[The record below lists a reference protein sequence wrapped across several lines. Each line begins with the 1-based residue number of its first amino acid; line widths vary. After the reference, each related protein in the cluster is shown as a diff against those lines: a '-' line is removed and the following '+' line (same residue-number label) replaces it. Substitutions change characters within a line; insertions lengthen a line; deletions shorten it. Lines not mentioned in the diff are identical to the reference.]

1 MDSNTIL
8 DHALFQLTPTRTRCD
23 LVVFSG
29 KKSEKLASGLLE
41 PFVAHLKYAKDQIP
55 KGGYS
60 ITLRP
65 PRDDASWFTKATFQS
80 IVDKLIPSI
89 LLDPCIALLWNL
101 YELVLAIRYTITDNL
116 GGNISA
122 DGNLK
127 KSTNSS
133 KLSSEEEDHGAE
145 LREHSR
151 ARLQRLMDTRKALL
165 LKEQAMAYVR
175 AVVAGYEMED
185 IDDLICFAD
194 TFGASRLREACTDF
208 KELYNRKH
216 SDDRWMDEL
225 AAVQASAMTDLP
237 YLATSGVMLTGEN
250 FQGNGLSVPL
260 ERTGSSDPLSDTD
273 KSKEN
278 GSTGEQRPNMQH
290 VPWMNQIPPYMYN
303 FQGPMQQMPAYQGY
317 PYPGMPQYYPGN
329 MGWPSPGGPN
339 STKNHRSSRRKEK
352 SFNANDADISEE
364 DESTASGDSDAGTD
378 SNEEQEQDK
387 KPSSR
392 GLKQGKKNK
401 KKSSKTVVIRNIN
414 YITSQRRNGEDN
426 EFSEESSGEALSL
439 DDVSIRKGVDDAIAS
454 LEKHAHPKARKSRGK
469 HELEN
474 DADVSEGGKSADPWG
489 AFQNLLLS
497 NEDSKPSET
506 MKHHSRDPMDEQ
518 FMMNSSNGGGLSHNT
533 SDAFHLESEKVKRQP
548 STSDDSVLVIHREG
562 KNGGNTHTM
571 DFANGEEMRTAMKK
585 TVSENENAL
594 FTQQS
599 RGSGTTLGA
608 LQDFSSES
616 TTIRNRREED
626 WFIVNSQTQRHS
638 EFVNHDSLSY
648 TSDMVKKEAERGAS
662 VVDDS
667 FIIESRSRVDDQYV
681 SNWRTDIIMDGE
693 MDMTPPDRNG
703 NPAISSS
710 AEPDDLCMMLV
721 RESQESGA
729 SWTPDMDYEVEISY
743 NEADKKSSATKLNG
757 EAAEEVVSNGKQA
770 NGKKNAGPTAKIPGR
785 SRVLGGSPAGKPD
798 PYSKTKKISS
808 ASRLL
813 TQKSKLQ
820 REEEERKRLE
830 DALIQRQKR
839 IAERSAISGLSP
851 AASKKLPVGS
861 KSAPPKLDRIRSSHK
876 LWGGFESSIKVLI
889 VVSMSAGAFFG
900 VALSCSI
907 RSLLHLSPRGVAG
920 SLGSMTEI
928 RDKIG
933 CFRDLLDFSPCAG
946 SATLLELLVL
956 TLHDIFQRYPKIKPA
971 SEFQEADI
979 HKALKVLCNTLQSL
993 GDLWTTEK
1001 WMVRCRYDSSMKLQ
1015 HSEPAGNAFST
1026 VFSATYFDNRSS
1038 YCGSPMTPTSVL
1050 QGAWNSPTCSEKGA
1064 SYSPHDLMSARSGKL
1079 SPMDMK
1085 RLSFHMI
1092 PHAREH
1098 HDINKDDVV
1107 GGMET
1112 IDVVIHDSQNDGTKI
1127 SSLVRRHGRN
1137 LIGVGNQT
1145 TPHMMVRPCLQTLLE
1160 LPIPPS
1166 SPPPLITPSKLT
1178 VAPPPPPPL
1187 SSTPIR
1193 LPVPPPPP
1201 PLAMTASKGNGP
1213 AIPPPPPPPVGA
1225 SNRQPPLPPLAPTL
1239 NGSAPPPPP
1248 GPACLSPKKSASK
1261 LKRSAHMGNLYR
1273 TLKGKVEG
1281 LATYGKSA
1289 GRKAK
1294 VGGGTSNGGKQGMAD
1309 ALAEMT
1315 KRSAYFMQI
1324 EEDVKNYEAVIK
1336 ELKTSIGSFQPSDMA
1351 ELIKFHK
1358 HVESHLEKLTDEPQV
1373 LARFEDFPSK
1383 KLEAIRM
1390 SATLHLKLDAIVTT
1404 LLNWQIVAPAGK
1416 LLDKAEAYFNK
1427 VIRIK
1432 EMMVDVSSSCMEL
1445 ALKEKKEA
1453 NAKEMK
1459 EQNSGGKSVSSK
1471 ILWRAF
1477 QFAFRVY
1484 TFAGGHDDRAD
1495 KLTREV
1501 AHEIESHN

>member
-60 ITLRP
+60 ITLLP
-65 PRDDASWFTKATFQS
+65 PRDDASWFTKATFQRFVRFVS
-80 IVDKLIPSI
+80 TPEILERIVHIEREI
-89 LLDPCIALLWNL
+89 LQIDSSTQSNENPTAD
-101 YELVLAIRYTITDNL
+101 EE
-116 GGNISA
+116 GNISA

-237 YLATSGVMLTGEN
+237 YLATSGIMLTGEN
-250 FQGNGLSVPL
+250 FQGNGFSVPL

-352 SFNANDADISEE
+352 SFNANDADNSEE
-364 DESTASGDSDAGTD
+364 DESTASGESDAGTD
-378 SNEEQEQDK
+378 SNVEQEQDK
-387 KPSSR
+387 KPWSR

-426 EFSEESSGEALSL
+426 EYSEESSGEALSL

-506 MKHHSRDPMDEQ
+506 MKHHARDPMDEQ
-518 FMMNSSNGGGLSHNT
+518 FMMNSSNGGGLSHKT
-533 SDAFHLESEKVKRQP
+533 SDAFDLESEKVKRQP

-571 DFANGEEMRTAMKK
+571 DFANGEEIRTTMKK

-594 FTQQS
+594 FAQQS
-599 RGSGTTLGA
+599 RESGTTLGP

-626 WFIVNSQTQRHS
+626 WFIVNSQTQRQS

-648 TSDMVKKEAERGAS
+648 ASDMVKKEAARGAS

-693 MDMTPPDRNG
+693 MDITPQIENG

-743 NEADKKSSATKLNG
+743 NEADKKSSPPKLNG
-757 EAAEEVVSNGKQA
+757 EAAEEVVANGKQA

-798 PYSKTKKISS
+798 PYSKTKISS

-839 IAERSAISGLSP
+839 IAERSAISGSSP

-861 KSAPPKLDRIRSSHK
+861 KSAPPKLDRIRSS
-876 LWGGFESSIKVLI
+876 
-889 VVSMSAGAFFG
+889 SAAR
-900 VALSCSI
+900 A
-907 RSLLHLSPRGVAG
+907 
-920 SLGSMTEI
+920 
-928 RDKIG
+928 
-933 CFRDLLDFSPCAG
+933 
-946 SATLLELLVL
+946 
-956 TLHDIFQRYPKIKPA
+956 PK
-971 SEFQEADI
+971 S
-979 HKALKVLCNTLQSL
+979 
-993 GDLWTTEK
+993 
-1001 WMVRCRYDSSMKLQ
+1001 
-1015 HSEPAGNAFST
+1015 
-1026 VFSATYFDNRSS
+1026 
-1038 YCGSPMTPTSVL
+1038 
-1050 QGAWNSPTCSEKGA
+1050 
-1064 SYSPHDLMSARSGKL
+1064 
-1079 SPMDMK
+1079 
-1085 RLSFHMI
+1085 
-1092 PHAREH
+1092 
-1098 HDINKDDVV
+1098 
-1107 GGMET
+1107 
-1112 IDVVIHDSQNDGTKI
+1112 
-1127 SSLVRRHGRN
+1127 
-1137 LIGVGNQT
+1137 
-1145 TPHMMVRPCLQTLLE
+1145 
-1160 LPIPPS
+1160 
-1166 SPPPLITPSKLT
+1166 
-1178 VAPPPPPPL
+1178 
-1187 SSTPIR
+1187 
-1193 LPVPPPPP
+1193 
-1201 PLAMTASKGNGP
+1201 
-1213 AIPPPPPPPVGA
+1213 
-1225 SNRQPPLPPLAPTL
+1225 
-1239 NGSAPPPPP
+1239 
-1248 GPACLSPKKSASK
+1248 
-1261 LKRSAHMGNLYR
+1261 
-1273 TLKGKVEG
+1273 
-1281 LATYGKSA
+1281 
-1289 GRKAK
+1289 
-1294 VGGGTSNGGKQGMAD
+1294 
-1309 ALAEMT
+1309 
-1315 KRSAYFMQI
+1315 
-1324 EEDVKNYEAVIK
+1324 
-1336 ELKTSIGSFQPSDMA
+1336 
-1351 ELIKFHK
+1351 
-1358 HVESHLEKLTDEPQV
+1358 
-1373 LARFEDFPSK
+1373 
-1383 KLEAIRM
+1383 
-1390 SATLHLKLDAIVTT
+1390 
-1404 LLNWQIVAPAGK
+1404 
-1416 LLDKAEAYFNK
+1416 
-1427 VIRIK
+1427 
-1432 EMMVDVSSSCMEL
+1432 
-1445 ALKEKKEA
+1445 
-1453 NAKEMK
+1453 
-1459 EQNSGGKSVSSK
+1459 
-1471 ILWRAF
+1471 
-1477 QFAFRVY
+1477 
-1484 TFAGGHDDRAD
+1484 
-1495 KLTREV
+1495 
-1501 AHEIESHN
+1501 

>member
-65 PRDDASWFTKATFQS
+65 PRDDASWFTKATFQRFVRFVS
-80 IVDKLIPSI
+80 TPEI
-89 LLDPCIALLWNL
+89 LERIIHIEQEILQIDSSTQSNENPMA
-101 YELVLAIRYTITDNL
+101 EDEE
-116 GGNISA
+116 GSISA

-185 IDDLICFAD
+185 IEDLICFAD

-250 FQGNGLSVPL
+250 FQSNGFSVPL

-278 GSTGEQRPNMQH
+278 SSTGEQRLNIQH

-303 FQGPMQQMPAYQGY
+303 FQGPMQQMPAYQGF

-339 STKNHRSSRRKEK
+339 SMKNHRSSRRKEK
-352 SFNANDADISEE
+352 SFNANDADNSEE

-378 SNEEQEQDK
+378 SNEEQEQEK
-387 KPSSR
+387 KPYSR

-426 EFSEESSGEALSL
+426 EYSEESSGEALSL

-454 LEKHAHPKARKSRGK
+454 LEKHAHPKARKIRGK
-469 HELEN
+469 HEVEN
-474 DADVSEGGKSADPWG
+474 STDADVSEGGKSADPWG

-497 NEDSKPSET
+497 NGNSNSSET
-506 MKHHSRDPMDEQ
+506 MKHHARDPMDEQ
-518 FMMNSSNGGGLSHNT
+518 FMMNSSNGGGLSHKT
-533 SDAFHLESEKVKRQP
+533 SDAFDLESEKVKRQP

-562 KNGGNTHTM
+562 KNGGNTHTV
-571 DFANGEEMRTAMKK
+571 DFANGEEMRTTMKK

-594 FTQQS
+594 FAQQS

-626 WFIVNSQTQRHS
+626 WFIVNSQTQRQS

-648 TSDMVKKEAERGAS
+648 ASDMVKKEATRGAS

-693 MDMTPPDRNG
+693 MVITPQIENG
-703 NPAISSS
+703 SPSISGS

-743 NEADKKSSATKLNG
+743 NEADKKSSPAKLNG
-757 EAAEEVVSNGKQA
+757 EAAEEVVANGKQA
-770 NGKKNAGPTAKIPGR
+770 NGKKNAGPTAKLPGR

-839 IAERSAISGLSP
+839 IAERSAVSGSSP

-861 KSAPPKLDRIRSSHK
+861 KSAPPKLDRIRSS
-876 LWGGFESSIKVLI
+876 
-889 VVSMSAGAFFG
+889 SAAR
-900 VALSCSI
+900 A
-907 RSLLHLSPRGVAG
+907 
-920 SLGSMTEI
+920 
-928 RDKIG
+928 
-933 CFRDLLDFSPCAG
+933 
-946 SATLLELLVL
+946 
-956 TLHDIFQRYPKIKPA
+956 PK
-971 SEFQEADI
+971 S
-979 HKALKVLCNTLQSL
+979 
-993 GDLWTTEK
+993 
-1001 WMVRCRYDSSMKLQ
+1001 
-1015 HSEPAGNAFST
+1015 
-1026 VFSATYFDNRSS
+1026 
-1038 YCGSPMTPTSVL
+1038 
-1050 QGAWNSPTCSEKGA
+1050 
-1064 SYSPHDLMSARSGKL
+1064 
-1079 SPMDMK
+1079 
-1085 RLSFHMI
+1085 
-1092 PHAREH
+1092 
-1098 HDINKDDVV
+1098 
-1107 GGMET
+1107 
-1112 IDVVIHDSQNDGTKI
+1112 
-1127 SSLVRRHGRN
+1127 
-1137 LIGVGNQT
+1137 
-1145 TPHMMVRPCLQTLLE
+1145 
-1160 LPIPPS
+1160 
-1166 SPPPLITPSKLT
+1166 
-1178 VAPPPPPPL
+1178 
-1187 SSTPIR
+1187 
-1193 LPVPPPPP
+1193 
-1201 PLAMTASKGNGP
+1201 
-1213 AIPPPPPPPVGA
+1213 
-1225 SNRQPPLPPLAPTL
+1225 
-1239 NGSAPPPPP
+1239 
-1248 GPACLSPKKSASK
+1248 
-1261 LKRSAHMGNLYR
+1261 
-1273 TLKGKVEG
+1273 
-1281 LATYGKSA
+1281 
-1289 GRKAK
+1289 
-1294 VGGGTSNGGKQGMAD
+1294 
-1309 ALAEMT
+1309 
-1315 KRSAYFMQI
+1315 
-1324 EEDVKNYEAVIK
+1324 
-1336 ELKTSIGSFQPSDMA
+1336 
-1351 ELIKFHK
+1351 
-1358 HVESHLEKLTDEPQV
+1358 
-1373 LARFEDFPSK
+1373 
-1383 KLEAIRM
+1383 
-1390 SATLHLKLDAIVTT
+1390 
-1404 LLNWQIVAPAGK
+1404 
-1416 LLDKAEAYFNK
+1416 
-1427 VIRIK
+1427 
-1432 EMMVDVSSSCMEL
+1432 
-1445 ALKEKKEA
+1445 
-1453 NAKEMK
+1453 
-1459 EQNSGGKSVSSK
+1459 
-1471 ILWRAF
+1471 
-1477 QFAFRVY
+1477 
-1484 TFAGGHDDRAD
+1484 
-1495 KLTREV
+1495 
-1501 AHEIESHN
+1501 

>member
-1 MDSNTIL
+1 MFPATIL
-8 DHALFQLTPTRTRCD
+8 IVSFFIVYSSKYSFEQFTEFLSNQGGLAN
-23 LVVFSG
+23 VFS
-29 KKSEKLASGLLE
+29 
-41 PFVAHLKYAKDQIP
+41 FFI
-55 KGGYS
+55 
-60 ITLRP
+60 
-65 PRDDASWFTKATFQS
+65 
-80 IVDKLIPSI
+80 
-89 LLDPCIALLWNL
+89 
-101 YELVLAIRYTITDNL
+101 
-116 GGNISA
+116 
-122 DGNLK
+122 
-127 KSTNSS
+127 NS
-133 KLSSEEEDHGAE
+133 
-145 LREHSR
+145 R
-151 ARLQRLMDTRKALL
+151 
-165 LKEQAMAYVR
+165 
-175 AVVAGYEMED
+175 
-185 IDDLICFAD
+185 
-194 TFGASRLREACTDF
+194 
-208 KELYNRKH
+208 
-216 SDDRWMDEL
+216 
-225 AAVQASAMTDLP
+225 
-237 YLATSGVMLTGEN
+237 
-250 FQGNGLSVPL
+250 
-260 ERTGSSDPLSDTD
+260 
-273 KSKEN
+273 
-278 GSTGEQRPNMQH
+278 
-290 VPWMNQIPPYMYN
+290 
-303 FQGPMQQMPAYQGY
+303 
-317 PYPGMPQYYPGN
+317 
-329 MGWPSPGGPN
+329 
-339 STKNHRSSRRKEK
+339 
-352 SFNANDADISEE
+352 
-364 DESTASGDSDAGTD
+364 
-378 SNEEQEQDK
+378 
-387 KPSSR
+387 
-392 GLKQGKKNK
+392 
-401 KKSSKTVVIRNIN
+401 
-414 YITSQRRNGEDN
+414 
-426 EFSEESSGEALSL
+426 
-439 DDVSIRKGVDDAIAS
+439 
-454 LEKHAHPKARKSRGK
+454 
-469 HELEN
+469 
-474 DADVSEGGKSADPWG
+474 
-489 AFQNLLLS
+489 
-497 NEDSKPSET
+497 
-506 MKHHSRDPMDEQ
+506 
-518 FMMNSSNGGGLSHNT
+518 
-533 SDAFHLESEKVKRQP
+533 
-548 STSDDSVLVIHREG
+548 
-562 KNGGNTHTM
+562 
-571 DFANGEEMRTAMKK
+571 
-585 TVSENENAL
+585 
-594 FTQQS
+594 
-599 RGSGTTLGA
+599 
-608 LQDFSSES
+608 
-616 TTIRNRREED
+616 
-626 WFIVNSQTQRHS
+626 
-638 EFVNHDSLSY
+638 
-648 TSDMVKKEAERGAS
+648 
-662 VVDDS
+662 
-667 FIIESRSRVDDQYV
+667 
-681 SNWRTDIIMDGE
+681 
-693 MDMTPPDRNG
+693 
-703 NPAISSS
+703 
-710 AEPDDLCMMLV
+710 
-721 RESQESGA
+721 
-729 SWTPDMDYEVEISY
+729 
-743 NEADKKSSATKLNG
+743 
-757 EAAEEVVSNGKQA
+757 
-770 NGKKNAGPTAKIPGR
+770 
-785 SRVLGGSPAGKPD
+785 
-798 PYSKTKKISS
+798 
-808 ASRLL
+808 
-813 TQKSKLQ
+813 
-820 REEEERKRLE
+820 
-830 DALIQRQKR
+830 
-839 IAERSAISGLSP
+839 
-851 AASKKLPVGS
+851 
-861 KSAPPKLDRIRSSHK
+861 HK

-907 RSLLHLSPRGVAG
+907 RSLLHLRKVGLRPKIIPSIITSRNVNVMNVPTVSSPRGVAG

-979 HKALKVLCNTLQSL
+979 QKALKVLCNTLQSL

-1015 HSEPAGNAFST
+1015 HSELEHISLLMLEDIIKLARRRLCDEMDDDDEDDNMSDNRPAGNAFSK

-1092 PHAREH
+1092 PHAVTISQDPKNMVLINNLEKEQREH

-1107 GGMET
+1107 GGMEM

-1145 TPHMMVRPCLQTLLE
+1145 TPHMMVWPCLQTLLE

-1281 LATYGKSA
+1281 LASYGKSA
-1289 GRKAK
+1289 GQKAK

-1427 VIRIK
+1427 IKVELDALERTKDEELKRFQAQKINFDFGILVRIK